1 MLRALQLVLF
11 RLLGSSSRIARASS
25 ALVEGKAQ
33 RRGVR
38 PERKPLL
45 LALMR
50 LCEQLPGAHKV
61 LRGVQ
66 IRDSQQVLAAVSY
79 LKVLAAAS

>member
-11 RLLGSSSRIARASS
+11 RLLGSSSRVARASS

-38 PERKPLL
+38 AEGKPLL
-45 LALMR
+45 LALVR
-50 LCEQLPGAHKV
+50 LCEQLPGAHEV
-61 LRGVQ
+61 LRCVQ
-66 IRDSQQVLAAVSY
+66 VRDTQQVLAA
-79 LKVLAAAS
+79 AT